1 MTPEMNVN
9 VVSRF
14 VDVGDGRRV
23 HYHEAGEGSP
33 VVLVHGSGPGAS
45 GLSNFRQ
52 NVPALVAAGHRV
64 LVPDTLGFGR
74 SSMPDDVDYTL
85 EFMVAGLRG
94 FLDALGLDRVALI
107 GNSLGGAMCIQIALD
122 QPERVSRLVL
132 MAPGGLEPRERYFE
146 MRGIRTMLKV
156 FFDPNG
162 ITAEGMR
169 KVFSLQLFDASGLAD
184 GVVEE
189 RLAVALTQPKRVFET
204 MRVPDLAPRLSE
216 LSCPILA
223 FWGMNDHFCPSSGA
237 MRIAEQCKRARV
249 VLLTECGHWVMVE
262 HTALFDRLCLDFLAE
277 T

>member
-1 MTPEMNVN
+1 VTAALVGRSVE
-9 VVSRF
+9 
-14 VDVGDGRRV
+14 VGDGRSV
-23 HYHEAGEGSP
+23 YYHEAGEGLP

-52 NVPALVAAGHRV
+52 NVPTLVAGGYRV
-64 LVPDTLGFGR
+64 LVPDTLGFGG
-74 SSMPDDVDYTL
+74 SSKPDDVDYTL

-94 FLDALGLDRVALI
+94 FLDALGLERVALI
-107 GNSLGGAMCIQIALD
+107 GNSLGGAMCIQVALD

-169 KVFSLQLFDASGLAD
+169 KVFSLQLFDTSGLQD
-184 GVVEE
+184 RVVEE
-189 RLAVALTQPKRVFET
+189 RLAVAQTQPKRVFET
-204 MRVPDLAPRLSE
+204 MRVPDLSPRLCE

-223 FWGMNDHFCPSSGA
+223 LWGMNDHFCPPSGA

-262 HTALFDRLCLDFLAE
+262 HAALFDRLCLDFLAE
-277 T
+277 S

>member
-1 MTPEMNVN
+1 MTTQMSIEPIGR
-9 VVSRF
+9 S
-14 VDVGDGRRV
+14 VDLGDGRSV
-23 HYHEAGEGSP
+23 YYHEAGDGPP

-52 NVPALVAAGHRV
+52 NVPALDAAGYRV
-64 LVPDTLGFGR
+64 LVPDTLGFGG
-74 SSMPDDVDYTL
+74 SSKPDDVDYTL

-94 FLDALGLDRVALI
+94 FLDALGLARVVLV
-107 GNSLGGAMCIQIALD
+107 GNSLGGAMCIQVALD
-122 QPERVSRLVL
+122 QPERVSKLVL

-169 KVFSLQLFDASGLAD
+169 KVFSLQLFDASGLPD
-184 GVVEE
+184 RVVEE
-189 RLAVALTQPKRVFET
+189 RLAVAQTQPKRVFET
-204 MRVPDLAPRLSE
+204 MRVPDLSPRLAE

-223 FWGMNDHFCPSSGA
+223 FWGMNDQFCPASGA
-237 MRIAEQCKRARV
+237 TRIAEQCKRARV

-262 HTALFDRLCLDFLAE
+262 HAALFDRLCLDFLAE
-277 T
+277 S